1 MLSNNNPF
9 IRTGVIITWIKSRV
23 GMKLKK
29 RKNTRQELQGTLYWS
44 YAGRKLIDIYNEI
57 HSNKKNIPWNR
68 YFPKEGNDT
77 IKVLFF
83 EKWTLHDTSTK
94 KRWDRM

>member
-57 HSNKKNIPWNR
+57 HSNKKNIPW
-68 YFPKEGNDT
+68 YP
-77 IKVLFF
+77 
-83 EKWTLHDTSTK
+83 
-94 KRWDRM
+94 